1 MKLKSIEWRNIGP
14 YGNKLQKLE
23 LSEDGGLWMVLGK
36 NGHGKSFVVNLPK
49 IMYYGKLDGFR
60 KEEIANRLN
69 KHGWVKGE
77 VETSPGTFVTIERSI
92 SPQDLIVH
100 KYRKGESPN
109 DDNNIGKAGIQNY
122 QDYIDLEVTGLP
134 YNIFSNIISLS
145 VNDFKSFISMT
156 PKDKRII
163 IDKLFAM
170 EIINR
175 MNDLIRKDLRD
186 VKIDIDLHDRE
197 ISSLAHSIKVAVKE
211 LEKLKDKVASDNTKK
226 IQEVVEKMK
235 TFKPKLEE
243 AQKKLKQYQDK
254 ENEIRTAKEIYLNQ
268 KRSLETDIRGIKTK
282 LDLYNQDKC
291 PTCET
296 PFSDKRFSLLKEN
309 LNEEF
314 SKKKNSYEILK
325 PSQSKYDEAQQKV
338 GEAISKINEFILNL
352 RSGYQTLHNELQK
365 LKDKKPEEFSSMENI
380 ISKNTIQVKN
390 KEDKKFEL
398 DDKHKNLSVLEELY
412 SDSGVK
418 KKILESYLPT
428 LNKEIE
434 FTLNELH
441 FPYSLKFDSEFEPKL
456 EHLGIDINVE
466 TLSTG
471 EKKRVDLAVLISII
485 RMLKR
490 KYPSL
495 NIFMLDEVLSSI
507 DGDGIYDII
516 GLLQKTAKE
525 MKMNIFIINH
535 SPLPVEYFSY
545 KIDITK
551 NAGFSD
557 LQVEKLDEEE
567 AT

>member
-1 MKLKSIEWRNIGP
+1 MKLKKIEWRNIGP

-23 LSEDGGLWMVLGK
+23 FSEEGGLWMVLGK

-49 IMYYGKLDGFR
+49 ILYYGKLDGFR

-69 KHGWVKGE
+69 KHGWLKGE
-77 VETSPGTFVTIERSI
+77 VEVSPGTMVTIERSI
-92 SPQDLIVH
+92 SPQDLKVH
-100 KYRKGESPN
+100 KYRKGEEPN
-109 DDNNIGKAGIQNY
+109 DDNDIGRAGIQNY

-156 PKDKRII
+156 PSDKRII

-170 EIINR
+170 EIINK

-186 VKIDIDLHDRE
+186 VKIDIDLQDRE
-197 ISSLAHSIKVAVKE
+197 ISSLSHSIKVAIKE
-211 LEKLKDKVASDNTKK
+211 LEKLKDRVEADNTKRIESVIK
-226 IQEVVEKMK
+226 KMK
-235 TFKPKLEE
+235 SFEPKFKEAKNNLEKY
-243 AQKKLKQYQDK
+243 QNKK
-254 ENEIRTAKEIYLNQ
+254 EEIKKKKEIFLTQ
-268 KRSLETDIRGIKTK
+268 KRNLETDIKNVKSKIN
-282 LDLYNQDKC
+282 LYEQDKC

-296 PFSDKRFSLLKEN
+296 PFSEKRFALLKEN
-309 LNEEF
+309 LNEDYKA
-314 SKKKNSYEILK
+314 KKITYEALT
-325 PSQSKYDEAQQKV
+325 PSESKYDEALGKIN
-338 GEAISKINEFILNL
+338 EAISKINEYIIQVKT
-352 RSGYQTLHNELQK
+352 GYNTLKHELEK
-365 LKDKKPEEFSSMENI
+365 LKEYKPEEFSSMENI
-380 ISKNTIQVKN
+380 ISKNTIEVRK
-390 KEDKKFEL
+390 KEDQKTDL
-398 DDKHKNLSVLEELY
+398 DDKFKNLSILEQLY

-418 KKILESYLPT
+418 KRILESYLPT

-434 FTLNELH
+434 FTLSELH
-441 FPYSLKFDSEFEPKL
+441 FPYSLRFNSEFEPKL
-456 EHLGIDINVE
+456 EHLGIEINVE

-516 GLLQKTAKE
+516 GLLQRTAKE
-525 MKMNIFIINH
+525 MRINIFIINH

-545 KIDITK
+545 KIDISK
-551 NAGFSD
+551 NVGFSD
-557 LQVEKLDEEE
+557 LTVEKLDEEE
-567 AT
+567 VV

>member
-14 YGNKLQKLE
+14 YGNKLQKLD

-197 ISSLAHSIKVAVKE
+197 ISSLTHSIKVAIKE

-235 TFKPKLEE
+235 SFKPKLEE

-254 ENEIRTAKEIYLNQ
+254 ENEIRAAKEIYLNQ
-268 KRSLETDIRGIKTK
+268 RRSLETDIRGIKSK